1 MSDLYRRFPL
11 MLLLAV
17 IAVLATACFRDTS
30 EAIQN
35 QPVAREYPSPTAMP
49 QQDPTAVP
57 TSPAIEVAATEQEAT
72 EPAVDQFALTATAL
86 IALQTQSAAGGAP
99 VSDPGTTAEQ
109 IPAGQATAIQLPR
122 ATIPPGED
130 CVHEIRAGET
140 LFQISLAYGV
150 SVDAIAAASEI
161 DNPDRIA
168 VGQHI
173 TIPLCG
179 TTGFIPPPTSVPPP
193 TLDPAIIPATSE
205 PEEVEIASSDDTR
218 NALIEQAQAALLDN
232 ALSNPSD
239 EFSAQLAGDAA
250 SGQTYTVQQNDTLF
264 EIATAFDT
272 TVEILAALNDI
283 ADVDSVNAGEVLQ
296 LP

>member
-11 MLLLAV
+11 MLLLAAVAV
-17 IAVLATACFRDTS
+17 IATACFRDTS

-35 QPVAREYPSPTAMP
+35 QPVAREYPSPTAIP
-49 QQDPTAVP
+49 EQEPTAVP
-57 TSPAIEVAATEQEAT
+57 PSATIEVEATEQVAT

-86 IALQTQSAAGGAP
+86 IALQTQSSAGGAP
-99 VSDPGTTAEQ
+99 ASESGTTAEQ
-109 IPAGQATAIQLPR
+109 IPAGQATAVQLPR

-140 LFQISLAYGV
+140 LFQLSLAYGV

-168 VGQHI
+168 VGQPI
-173 TIPLCG
+173 IIPLCG

-193 TLDPAIIPATSE
+193 TLDPATIPPTIE
-205 PEEVEIASSDDTR
+205 PEALEIASSDDTR
-218 NALIEQAQAALLDN
+218 DALIEQAQAALLDN
-232 ALSNPSD
+232 ALSVPAD

-250 SGQTYTVQQNDTLF
+250 SDQTYTVQQNDTLF
-264 EIATAFDT
+264 EIAIAFGT

-283 ADVDSVNAGEVLQ
+283 TDVDSVNAGVVLQ